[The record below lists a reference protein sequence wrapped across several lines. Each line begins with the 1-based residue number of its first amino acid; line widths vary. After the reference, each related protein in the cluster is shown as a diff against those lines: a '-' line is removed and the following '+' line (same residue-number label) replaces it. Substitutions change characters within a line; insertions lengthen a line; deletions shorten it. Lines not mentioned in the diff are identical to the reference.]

1 MVRRSVQTNHPYFL
15 NQNYAGADPLG
26 VVGDWLGAALNT
38 TNATFEVAP
47 VFTMI
52 ERALLA
58 KMARLVGFP
67 ESGDH
72 PAGLMC
78 AGASLAQLHALQLA
92 RHRLQPDL
100 VSAGS
105 DGRRLRILVSDSGH
119 YAAEKIAAVMGLG
132 RASVVS
138 VPTDAA
144 GVMDVDALDE
154 CLTDGPEVLAV
165 IATAG
170 TTVTAAFDPI
180 DAIADR
186 CEEHD
191 IWLHVD
197 AAYGGAALL
206 SPTQRQ
212 RLSGIER
219 ADSVVWNLHKMA
231 GLTQQCTA
239 LLVREP
245 ERLLTTFATG
255 ADYLFQ
261 PDKANADLDAGD
273 RSLQCGRR
281 VDALKAWLTWS
292 RAATSVWRQGS
303 TMPWRS
309 PTTRDAAWPGA
320 TTWHSSSPATS
331 PTSA

>member
-1 MVRRSVQTNHPYFL
+1 
-15 NQNYAGADPLG
+15 
-26 VVGDWLGAALNT
+26 
-38 TNATFEVAP
+38 
-47 VFTMI
+47 
-52 ERALLA
+52 
-58 KMARLVGFP
+58 
-67 ESGDH
+67 
-72 PAGLMC
+72 MC

-92 RHRLQPDL
+92 RHRLQPDF
-100 VSAGS
+100 VTAGS

-132 RASVVS
+132 RTSVVS
-138 VPTDAA
+138 VSTDAA

-154 CLTDGPEVLAV
+154 CLSDEAEVLAV

-180 DAIADR
+180 GAIADR
-186 CEEHD
+186 CEEHG

-206 SPTQRQ
+206 SPIERR

-281 VDALKAWLTWS
+281 VDALKAWLTWKS
-292 RAATSVWRQGS
+292 RGDIGMAARVDHAVALADHARRRVAERDDVAFIVAGDFTNVCLTWVRPNSA
-303 TMPWRS
+303 RS
-309 PTTRDAAWPGA
+309 ILAR
-320 TTWHSSSPATS
+320 SSPLNTQRFTQS
-331 PTSA
+331 PRRPRRRCRPRVRR

>member
-1 MVRRSVQTNHPYFL
+1 
-15 NQNYAGADPLG
+15 
-26 VVGDWLGAALNT
+26 
-38 TNATFEVAP
+38 
-47 VFTMI
+47 
-52 ERALLA
+52 
-58 KMARLVGFP
+58 
-67 ESGDH
+67 
-72 PAGLMC
+72 
-78 AGASLAQLHALQLA
+78 
-92 RHRLQPDL
+92 
-100 VSAGS
+100 
-105 DGRRLRILVSDSGH
+105 
-119 YAAEKIAAVMGLG
+119 
-132 RASVVS
+132 VS

-206 SPTQRQ
+206 SPTQRR

-281 VDALKAWLTWS
+281 VDALKAWLTWKS
-292 RAATSVWRQGS
+292 RGDIGMAARVDHAVALADHARRRVAERDDVASIVAGDFTNVCLTWVPPELRPFDLASLEPAQHAALHAVAPAAKAAMQAEGS
-303 TMPWRS
+303 ALIGYQPVHGINCFRLIFMNPAVTHDDVDILLDLIARHS
-309 PTTRDAAWPGA
+309 EAAW
-320 TTWHSSSPATS
+320 
-331 PTSA
+331 